1 MNNWVYLSKNGTD
14 EYINAMA
21 RADKTVPISTDDFI
35 FESSQDPIILRGIL
49 KHKIMKRCQQEGRT
63 FYYMDTGYFGNEA
76 SADNPQGWKYW
87 HRIVKND
94 LQHNDI
100 IKRPADRW
108 ESFKRKLSP
117 WKKNG
122 RKILVAKPDEKP
134 CKYYGIDLEQWTQ
147 EVIQTIQQHTDRPIE
162 LRERAPK
169 RIDRTVSN
177 TLKQALDNDVYA
189 LVTFNSNAATEAIM
203 YGYPAFVLA
212 PSSAAKPVASSDLAL
227 IETPFYPDHD
237 KLYEWV
243 CHLAYGQFHTSE
255 IKTGKAKAMLEG
267 NL

>member
-21 RADKTVPISTDDFI
+21 RADKTIPTSTDDFI

-63 FYYMDTGYFGNEA
+63 FYYMDTAYFGNEA

-100 IKRPADRW
+100 VKRPADRW

-189 LVTFNSNAATEAIM
+189 LVTFNSNAATEAVWAGVPIITL
-203 YGYPAFVLA
+203 GKHISNPISLKSIDKINNLVR
-212 PSSAAKPVASSDLAL
+212 PNIASWL
-227 IETPFYPDHD
+227 
-237 KLYEWV
+237 
-243 CHLAYGQFHTSE
+243 
-255 IKTGKAKAMLEG
+255 AMLSYSQFTFEELMNG
-267 NL
+267 TATEIIKKYHV